1 MDPIFAE
8 IPADLATLSDDEIQA
23 AIDERT
29 ELAQRVADG
38 DAEVIGERDAT
49 TVVDELTAG
58 VEQIEALRAE
68 LAAREAARA
77 DAQAQIDAL
86 ASRVLAPVADA
97 DGNPDA
103 DDDEGGS
110 EDDSI
115 TVGDEQP
122 SPDVETAPAAAPV
135 AAPAEPQAVAAS
147 ATRRAPARR
156 VSLARARRAEPTP
169 EADPERRTY
178 ITASSDIPGVP
189 MGTDLPDLTAVGEAL
204 IRRRADIGFTAPG
217 HVEKLRVATIHRRYD
232 ESEVLSPNDPEGN
245 WTKIVSKVNPTNP
258 LPTTSLVASGGLC
271 APLTPYYDL
280 QTIATDDRPVRDS
293 LARFNAN
300 RGGIQ
305 FAVPPTLAD
314 VTTGVGVMTAENDA
328 IGGTTATKTC
338 QHIECPELESVDVDM
353 IYWCLQFGNLGSRAW
368 PEQVAQFTQ
377 LTMAAHAR
385 EAETVLL
392 DGIKA
397 ASTAVTATAE
407 LGAVA
412 SLLTEVLTAAAGMRS
427 RHRMA
432 RNAVIRVMLPEW
444 TLDLLVTDMW
454 RSQFQRFD
462 LNRNGLE
469 ALLRSQSVEPS
480 FYKDTASGDGQ
491 VFGAQSAGALLNF
504 PSTVV
509 WYLFPEGSFLWLDGG
524 TLDLGIVRDSVL
536 NSTND
541 YSIFGETFEEVAFVG
556 VESLHVTTTVCNDGT
571 VSAPRTVTCPVL

>member
-8 IPADLATLSDDEIQA
+8 IPADLATLSDDEIQS

-29 ELAQRVADG
+29 ALAQRVADG
-38 DAEVIGERDAT
+38 DAEVIGDRDAT

-68 LAAREAARA
+68 LAARESARA

-86 ASRVLAPVADA
+86 ASRVLSPVAEESTDDAEGDDAAGDDAEEPAPAEDAPAAVVEAPVA
-97 DGNPDA
+97 P
-103 DDDEGGS
+103 
-110 EDDSI
+110 
-115 TVGDEQP
+115 
-122 SPDVETAPAAAPV
+122 VEEPV
-135 AAPAEPQAVAAS
+135 AVAAS
-147 ATRRAPARR
+147 AARRAPARR
-156 VSLARARRAEPTP
+156 VSLARAPRSAPVAQP
-169 EADPERRTY
+169 DPERRTY
-178 ITASSDIPGVP
+178 ITASSDIPGVA
-189 MGTDLPDLTAVGEAL
+189 MGSDLPDLNAVGEAL
-204 IRRRADIGFTAPG
+204 IRRRQDIGFTAPG
-217 HVEKLRVATIHRRYD
+217 HVEKLRVATIHRAYD

-245 WTKIVSKVNPTNP
+245 WNKITAKVNPSNP
-258 LPTTSLVASGGLC
+258 QPTSLVASGGLC

-305 FAVPPTLAD
+305 FAVPPTLAA
-314 VTTGVGVMTAENDA
+314 VTTGVGVMTADNDA

-338 QHIECPELESVDVDM
+338 QHITCPELESVDVDM

-377 LTMAAHAR
+377 LTMAAHAS

-397 ASTAVTATAE
+397 ASTLVTATAE
-407 LGAVA
+407 LGATA
-412 SLLTEVLTAAAGMRS
+412 SLLAEIVTAAVGMRS

-444 TLDLLVTDMW
+444 STDLFITDIW
-454 RSQFQRFD
+454 RSQFERFD
-462 LNRNGLE
+462 MTRAGID
-469 ALLRSQSVEPS
+469 ALLRSQFIEPS
-480 FYKDTASGDGQ
+480 YYKDSATSDGM
-491 VFGAQSAGALLNF
+491 VFGAQNAGALLNF

-509 WYLFPEGSFLWLDGG
+509 WYMFPEGSFLWLDGG
-524 TLDLGIVRDSVL
+524 TLDLGIVRDSTL
-536 NSTND
+536 NATND
-541 YSIFGETFEEVAFVG
+541 YSIFGETFEEVAFIG
-556 VESLHVTTTVCNDGT
+556 VESLHVVTTVCNDGR
-571 VSAPRTVTCPVL
+571 VSAPLAVTCPVL